1 MELAARKH
9 SNFAW
14 RREQLESNIVLFEI
28 SGSPSD
34 EGITEFLAEVESF
47 FRSLESRASKICAV
61 VDLAQMATATASHR
75 SLLGNWRVRHQ
86 ALIANAVERAAYIAP
101 SAMMRGMLTA
111 IFWFA
116 RPVVP
121 VQVSKDRQEAL
132 AWLRASSVVN
142 EK

>member
-1 MELAARKH
+1 M
-9 SNFAW
+9 
-14 RREQLESNIVLFEI
+14 
-28 SGSPSD
+28 
-34 EGITEFLAEVESF
+34 
-47 FRSLESRASKICAV
+47 